1 MSEKKRKVRFIN
13 PYTGFDSNDPLT
25 YINTKSN
32 PDDIQRA
39 RDTIRSTY
47 VNTHAGAMQRLQQ
60 LWEKREQDEIERQ
73 AREAAAEALLNNYGA
88 KRIGDK
94 VVYASPYSPLPDPDS
109 RGISKAQSPGAYG
122 IAPGDYVRAMKA
134 FDRQAESNQ
143 VMRPFSQT
151 EDQGARDFVARW
163 FPEKPNEVPTQD
175 EVMQKYASL
184 AENPVQQEQFWNEWS
199 QQSVLND
206 SVQAA
211 DHDLMD
217 AADAMAYEDAVRL
230 LGKDAQKYAGMSEQ
244 DYYARYK
251 NDYGYRQTPESPIN
265 ISLDNAVLGGTFAN
279 PNYDLLRKTQ
289 LSDEEENLY
298 NYIRQK
304 YGDKEAENYLA
315 SLSSELNK
323 RLTNAMV
330 TRSVQ
335 FARENPV
342 IAGIGSLLDSV
353 APTSQYGA
361 MALDKLLG
369 NEIDQYDPR
378 LIASRTASAAKG
390 EIAGQVRERFGPIGE
405 ILYSAGTSAIE
416 SLSNAALYGPSAVFN
431 MGAKSAEST
440 FVDVKERGGTDEQA
454 LLMGGASGI
463 FEGLFERFSLDNIV
477 KMASGG
483 GLGGALKNI
492 IRSMGIEASEEG
504 ATSVA
509 NLLAEQ
515 ITLGDLSTYEQTM
528 QGYVNQ
534 GMNEDDARAAA
545 VKDMLINNVGMDML
559 VGGIAGGISGGA
571 SYFGGMN
578 SPRQTRVAE
587 TQDRQAQNWAY
598 GQERGYD
605 ASPLEKLAQ
614 ETVRQSEQKAD
625 EVVQKETG
633 TNVPEQPAKPA
644 AERRIQS
651 VEEAPVETPAQQLA
665 REREA
670 LTNNQLKR
678 VIKSI
683 PKEDRAIFEQAY
695 RQNNAHMDVSDYY
708 IGYVQIYEAAKNG
721 KYESLEDYR
730 AALSPRISPASQ
742 EIAWNAG
749 KRDMPVMPSNE
760 PKETVTA
767 DVTESR
773 ETEVQPQKKET
784 SEEKEASSSGKLAN
798 ELLTRFIQKGNTFG
812 SAVLFKEA
820 DKAFGGTQA
829 EGRYTPKDA
838 YDAMELAVNK
848 HLLTMAKDMNGS
860 VKDAKRALNRLE
872 NLISKLPTQTKR
884 TEEQQQYQQFS
895 TPPNIAYL
903 AAWLGNIQKTDE
915 VLEPSAGIGGIAAFA
930 KAWGAKVDVNELSE
944 RRLAVLKE
952 MGFDR
957 VFNENAEQINNVL
970 PEDVKPMVVLM
981 NPPFS
986 ATAGRMSKNST
997 QNATRHI
1004 EQALLRLQAGGRLVA
1019 VLGKGMADD
1028 APAFQSWFKKIRQKY
1043 NIRANIQ
1050 IDGTNYRKYGTT
1062 WDVQL
1067 MVIDKTGPQ
1076 TGKTVT
1082 GVYKDLRD
1090 VPAALEEIRND
1101 RGNVAASAGVEQKAA
1116 VKGGAQA
1123 SEGLRNERGAVPAG
1137 RGAEGNAPVVRKE
1150 MAGRNSVKRADDGG
1164 SVRNDGRAEQRNS
1177 VPSGF
1182 VSESGVQPDVRD
1194 RTAVSKRG
1202 QQRGSN
1208 AGIAEATQDEGQA
1221 KAPAATWDDTDKLER
1236 AVRPER
1242 AVTPKKTENTNSIYS
1257 EYEPVP
1263 LPVVGAMKHPTP
1275 LVESAAMAAVQPPK
1289 ATYVPNLPKS
1299 IVESGAISSAQLEN
1313 VIYAGQAMEKKLPD
1327 GRRRGYFI
1335 GDGTGVGKGRQIS
1348 AIILDNFRRGRT
1360 KAVWVSND
1368 KKLLPDAQNDWKDIG
1383 GDPNQVVSI
1392 EKFKAGTP
1400 IDMESG
1406 ILYTTYDTM
1415 KSGLNEKSR
1424 LNQLIDWLGED
1435 FDGVIAFDEAHNMA
1449 NALGKRTSRGKSGP
1463 SMKATASIDLQKK
1476 LKNAR
1481 VLYASA
1487 TGASDVSELAF
1498 AQRLGLWGE
1507 GTAFR
1512 DENDFVD
1519 KISSAGLSAMELVAR
1534 DMKASGSYLARSVS
1548 YDGVT
1553 YETLQHDLDPMQK
1566 EIYDTMSEAW
1576 QVTLQNINA
1585 ALDVTGATHNPNA
1598 RAVAKS
1604 AYYGAMQRF
1613 YNQVLTSLSMP
1624 SVIEDIRKQLSD
1636 GKSVVLQIVNTNE
1649 AETDRQLAKIK
1660 SEGGDLESLDLTPR
1674 GALLGYLEKSF
1685 PVQAFEEYE
1694 DEKGVKRSRPVTDSN
1709 GKAVLDREAV
1719 AMRDGLI
1726 ERVQQ
1731 MSIPDGVMEMLFNA
1745 FGTENVAEVTGR
1757 TRRVV
1762 PRKNEKGERVMVEE
1776 PRSNRNAL
1784 ADADAFQAGEKR
1796 ILVFSDAGGTGKS
1809 YHADRRAK
1817 NQQKRVHYLVQPG
1830 WSASKATQ
1838 GFGRT
1843 HRSNQVTPPEFK
1855 LVTTDVMGQKRFV
1868 STIARRLDQLGALTK
1883 GQRETGS
1890 SLFSAKDNLESNLAR
1905 DSLHTFYSD
1914 LISGRIEGIK
1924 ASELLQKL
1932 GLEEKFTDQNGRLK
1946 MNDDV
1951 GRDMNTFLNRI
1962 LALKV
1967 DEQNA
1972 VFSAFYD
1979 RFEEAYDRAV
1989 ETGTL
1994 DIGMQTVKADKIE
2007 IVDDTEVRKDEESGA
2022 VTRYVQAKTYTKPT
2036 VIRNIVDLEGYRQ
2049 NYMGLYR
2056 TDEGDAVAVYRLSDQ
2071 TDISTGRISKRYML
2085 QSPSQTKRRTW
2096 KESTF
2101 KERAQAIP
2109 RREWTKAWEEE
2120 IKKQPE
2126 YIEETVH
2133 MLTGTL
2139 LPVWNLLPQQGNT
2152 KAMRIIADDGRQY
2165 LGRVIAAR
2173 DIDEVLARLGA
2184 GARTKETYTPEMI
2197 MDAVLKKNQVV
2208 RLMNDRMAIKRSR
2221 VSGENRIELTGSN
2234 VWYIARNI
2242 PDIIA
2247 ERIVY
2252 VPRYFIPVG
2261 EKGKSIIERIV
2272 RDNPV
2277 SEVVNQTGEV
2287 DYRTVLAESPAG
2299 ARAADW
2305 TAKRVGSEERG
2316 RIGLSDIV
2324 EKMRKRFDVPIISG
2338 HVRGRGISGMYNNR
2352 TIGVRSRII
2361 NDLPTI
2367 SHEIGHHIMNVNRLS
2382 EKLTNDIRTELW
2394 TNMTF
2399 AQREMYA
2406 RDREKG
2412 VREGFAEFIRKYL
2425 QNSDTA
2431 KINFP
2436 KTYAMLRDSIDM
2448 TALDE
2453 LADDVNAYY
2462 SLSARD
2468 AQDDIR
2474 LREDK
2479 ATDQRT
2485 LKDKISGFA
2494 DRMYLQWYDTTTA
2507 IKKFDDATGAEAHVY
2522 AINSAYADAVSA
2534 QIITGELSDMNG
2546 QPLGESLQKALEGI
2560 DLSTKNKSKE
2570 YRLFNEYLVVKH
2582 GPERLREGMR
2592 IFASDLKN
2600 SEQWMN
2606 SRRKELEDEHP
2617 AFKEASERLYAFQ
2630 KAFLQAWGV
2639 ESGVVSEASAK
2650 RWAERWKYYVPL
2662 NRVTD
2667 RYAGVKRGF
2676 ANQQSPIKRARGSSR
2691 DLYAPIDNII
2701 ANITRMVNVAKRT
2714 AAMREIA
2721 RAAEEMPDTARWL
2734 ERIPDKMV
2742 PKMFDTTGIKSDILR
2757 QIGKSSLDEQSA
2769 EEIETIL
2776 EKIDDVI
2783 MQFERGRPNGDVIT
2797 VLEAGR
2803 PVFYKVNDPLLLE
2816 SLTNMAQGGNG
2827 AIVDAIGRVGRF
2839 VTGNITGRNI
2849 VWSLM
2854 SNAPRD
2860 FVTLLVYS
2868 KNKNVFSLMNGI
2880 AESYV
2885 NTIKDAAGKE
2895 TDPLYKEFLA
2905 MGGGRVSAYTADRNL
2920 QLKMRKLL
2928 SGDKKRW
2935 LNPMEWLEVASDVV
2949 EKGPRFAI
2957 YKDARMRGENP
2968 QEAFYTA
2975 MESTVNFRRGG
2986 SLARQV
2992 NKVIPFFNA
3001 SLQGVDRMARFFAAD
3016 DIRDKSARPK
3026 ARAARAAAFVTVGFI
3041 VGILQHLLSRK
3052 DEETEEAYEN
3062 LSSYTK
3068 LNYWVI
3074 PMGDQKFFAI
3084 PKPRELAVLSSAVQ
3098 VTLDQV
3104 DNENPYAF
3112 EGFGEYIASNLL
3124 PPGIGEIVQGEFL
3137 TAAGSLPVLGPLVEL
3152 GANKDYLGRP
3162 IESTAMERLLPKD
3175 RYTQSTSALAKGL
3188 GELFNQSPVQIDYLG
3203 NNILGGFWQWQRSL
3217 FPVGEEKRDLTL
3229 GVKSKYVKDS
3239 LYSQDHVNRM
3249 YDSAEALQKESNS
3262 NPDDFSLKARH
3273 KWLSD
3278 MSSFYGKYYA
3288 LAKNDPETETARKT
3302 RYTVLEMID
3311 GMNRYID
3318 GYAKNSLMDRINGI
3332 AAQSYDTS
3340 VLPGVMQTYVKD
3352 DDKQKHEL
3360 SADQY
3365 VEYQTYYLGR
3375 YWDYVN
3381 AIGPT
3386 KINSEYLKEA
3396 KAQAQADAESYMLKK
3411 IGVSGSQNDPYI
3423 MAGISDKARAE
3434 WITKKTDAES
3444 DGELKREEVISILDG
3459 MDVSD
3464 SQKGFLYETYSD
3476 SELSNPYAS
3485 VDDLNEAINEKGGSS
3500 STKASITKSY
3510 KALVIARYMAN
3521 DREGLE
3527 EAIRKLQQLDVFDAD
3542 GNRYYTK
3549 DMVYG
3554 WIEDY
3559 LKDF

>member
-39 RDTIRSTY
+39 RETIRSTY
-47 VNTHAGAMQRLQQ
+47 VNTHARAMQRLQQ
-60 LWEKREQDEIERQ
+60 LSEKREQDEIERQ

-211 DHDLMD
+211 DHDLME

-251 NDYGYRQTPESPIN
+251 NDYGYRQTPEYTPTTADKIE
-265 ISLDNAVLGGTFAN
+265 NALHQVVFKQ
-279 PNYDLLRKTQ
+279 PNYANLRMETMTE
-289 LSDEEENLY
+289 DESRLY
-298 NYIRQK
+298 NYILQS
-304 YGDKEAENYLA
+304 YGAKEAERYLT
-315 SLSSELNK
+315 SLEGSLNR
-323 RLTNAMV
+323 RLTEDWVKEN
-330 TRSVQ
+330 VQ
-335 FARENPV
+335 FAQENPV
-342 IAGIGSLLDSV
+342 VAGSMNFLSNILPSANIGAIALERF
-353 APTSQYGA
+353 
-361 MALDKLLG
+361 LG
-369 NEIDQYDPR
+369 QETDPYDPR
-378 LIASRTASAAKG
+378 LIGSRINSAVRG
-390 EIAGQVRERFGPIGE
+390 EITENVRENFGTLGE

-416 SLSNAALYGPSAVFN
+416 SMSNAALYGSFAVFN
-431 MGAKSAEST
+431 MAAKSAEST
-440 FVDVKERGGTDEQA
+440 FVDVLDRGGTDVQA
-454 LLMGGASGI
+454 LLMGGAAGI
-463 FEGLFERFSLDNIV
+463 FEGLFEKFSLDNII
-477 KMASGG
+477 SLSRGG

-534 GMNEDDARAAA
+534 GMNEDEARAAA

-571 SYFGGMN
+571 AYFGGMN

-587 TQDRQAQNWAY
+587 MQDSGGQNWAY

-633 TNVPEQPAKPA
+633 TNVPEQSAKPA
-644 AERRIQS
+644 DERRIQT

-665 REREA
+665 RERET

-749 KRDMPVMPSNE
+749 KRDMPVMPQNE
-760 PKETVTA
+760 TKEAVTE

-944 RRLAVLKE
+944 RRLAVLQE

-957 VFNENAEQINNVL
+957 VFNENAEQLNNLL
-970 PEDVKPMVVLM
+970 PDDVQPSVVLM

-986 ATAGRMSKNST
+986 ATAGRVSRNST
-997 QNATRHI
+997 QNATKHI
-1004 EQALLRLQAGGRLVA
+1004 EQALLRLKDGGRLVA

-1028 APAFQSWFKKIRQKY
+1028 APAFQGWFKKIRQKY
-1043 NIRANIQ
+1043 SIRANIQ
-1050 IDGTNYRKYGTT
+1050 IDGSNYKKYGTT

-1082 GVYKDLRD
+1082 GVYKDLKE
-1090 VPAALEEIRND
+1090 VPAALEGIRND
-1101 RGNVAASAGVEQKAA
+1101 RGMVQATEASGSNATVQGSDEAVAVVAPGRTASDTGRDRSTGIVGRRENEAAARTGRADAGIV
-1116 VKGGAQA
+1116 
-1123 SEGLRNERGAVPAG
+1123 RDDRG
-1137 RGAEGNAPVVRKE
+1137 
-1150 MAGRNSVKRADDGG
+1150 AGRNVSVSSEPVSEGTVRPDDRKT
-1164 SVRNDGRAEQRNS
+1164 SRFPNLQRERNDGTTETAIAQQDAKVDVTPDNGAR
-1177 VPSGF
+1177 
-1182 VSESGVQPDVRD
+1182 ES
-1194 RTAVSKRG
+1194 
-1202 QQRGSN
+1202 
-1208 AGIAEATQDEGQA
+1208 
-1221 KAPAATWDDTDKLER
+1221 ER
-1236 AVRPER
+1236 AVRAGRKER
-1242 AVTPKKTENTNSIYS
+1242 AGVAKLQADDNGVYAGYRPAPLVIKNTK
-1257 EYEPVP
+1257 P
-1263 LPVVGAMKHPTP
+1263 HPSK
-1275 LVESAAMAAVQPPK
+1275 LVESAAMSAVSAPEI
-1289 ATYVPNLPKS
+1289 TYKPQLPQS
-1299 IVESGAISSAQLEN
+1299 IIESGALSDAQLEN
-1313 VIYAGQAMEKKLPD
+1313 ISRAGQSFENKLAD
-1327 GRRRGYFI
+1327 GTRQGYFI
-1335 GDGTGVGKGRQIS
+1335 GDGTGVGKGREIS
-1348 AIILDNFRRGRT
+1348 GIILDNMNRGRK
-1360 KAVWVSND
+1360 KAIWISNKQD
-1368 KKLLPDAQNDWKDIG
+1368 LINDAKRDWTGIGRNASDIIDFQKEAKKGALSGDGVMFLPYTTLRGAG
-1383 GDPNQVVSI
+1383 GDKVSHVQ
-1392 EKFKAGTP
+1392 
-1400 IDMESG
+1400 
-1406 ILYTTYDTM
+1406 
-1415 KSGLNEKSR
+1415 R
-1424 LNQLIDWLGED
+1424 LAEWFGRDY
-1435 FDGVIAFDEAHNMA
+1435 DGVIAFDEAHNMA
-1449 NALGKRTSRGKSGP
+1449 NA
-1463 SMKATASIDLQKK
+1463 KATKGAMGTKAASQMALAGIDLQKA
-1476 LKNAR
+1476 LPNAR
-1481 VLYASA
+1481 VLYVSA
-1487 TGASDVSELAF
+1487 TGATEVSNLAY
-1498 AQRLGLWGE
+1498 ATRLGLWGQ
-1507 GTAFR
+1507 GTAFQSV
-1512 DENDFVD
+1512 DDFIT
-1519 KISSAGLSAMELVAR
+1519 KIGSSGVAAMELVSR
-1534 DMKASGSYLARSVS
+1534 DMKSKGVYMARSIS

-1553 YETLQHDLDPMQK
+1553 YDTLTHNLTPMQTAM
-1566 EIYDTMSEAW
+1566 YNDMSEAW
-1576 QVTLQNINA
+1576 QVTMQHVQE
-1585 ALDVTGATHNPNA
+1585 ALDLTGSKSGPQKQ
-1598 RAVAKS
+1598 RAIGQYYS
-1604 AYYGAMQRF
+1604 ALQRF
-1613 YNQVLTSLSMP
+1613 YNQVLISMSMP
-1624 SVIEDIRKQLSD
+1624 TVIESIHRDI
-1636 GKSVVLQIVNTNE
+1636 
-1649 AETDRQLAKIK
+1649 
-1660 SEGGDLESLDLTPR
+1660 SEGRAPVVQLKGTGESKTDEQSKEVLKRGGTLEDVDLSPR
-1674 GALLGYLEKSF
+1674 EILISYLQNSF
-1685 PVQAFEEYE
+1685 PVYAQEERE
-1694 DEKGVKRSRPVTDSN
+1694 DENGNKRIVYVIDKDGN
-1709 GKAVLDREAV
+1709 KVEDREAV
-1719 AMRDGLI
+1719 RMRDDMIARVNSIKMPDSPLDMLI
-1726 ERVQQ
+1726 NEFG
-1731 MSIPDGVMEMLFNA
+1731 PDR
-1745 FGTENVAEVTGR
+1745 VAEVTGR
-1757 TRRVV
+1757 SRRLVY
-1762 PRKNEKGERVMVEE
+1762 KENERGQKVRVFEKLKKDSRE
-1776 PRSNRNAL
+1776 
-1784 ADADAFQAGEKR
+1784 ADARAFQNGEKDL
-1796 ILVFSDAGGTGKS
+1796 LVFSDAGGTGKS
-1809 YHADRRAK
+1809 YHADKNAK
-1817 NQQKRVHYLVQPG
+1817 NQKQRVMYVLEPG
-1830 WSASKATQ
+1830 WEASKAVQ
-1838 GFGRT
+1838 YLGRV
-1843 HRSNQVTPPEFK
+1843 HRSNQVNEPIIR
-1855 LVTTDVMGQKRFV
+1855 LVSTNAKGQKRFV
-1868 STIARRLDQLGALTK
+1868 STIAKRIGQLGALTK
-1883 GQRETGS
+1883 GQRDAGGS
-1890 SLFSAKDNLESNLAR
+1890 IFSEKDNLESPLAADALR
-1905 DSLHTFYSD
+1905 TFLTSLATGDFHGQKGMD
-1914 LISGRIEGIK
+1914 ILK
-1924 ASELLQKL
+1924 KL
-1932 GLEEKFTDQNGRLK
+1932 GLKITDENGNVL
-1946 MNDDV
+1946 
-1951 GRDMNTFLNRI
+1951 RDAPDAGNPARFLNRI

-1972 VFSAFYD
+1972 IFDAYTDVLEQAY
-1979 RFEEAYDRAV
+1979 EAAAERGELD
-1989 ETGTL
+1989 TG
-1994 DIGMQTVKADKIE
+1994 METVKADKVE
-2007 IVDDTEVRKDEESGA
+2007 IVEDRAIRTDENTGA
-2022 VTRYVQAKTYTKPT
+2022 ETRYVQAKTYIKAKLIKTLKD
-2036 VIRNIVDLEGYRQ
+2036 VRGRRN
-2049 NYMGLYR
+2049 NFMGLYR
-2056 TDEGDAVAVYRLSDQ
+2056 TEKGNVVAVYQTSDT
-2071 TDISTGRISKRYML
+2071 TDKWGRVQHRFVL
-2085 QSPSQTKRRTW
+2085 QSPTQGKTNTW
-2096 KESTF
+2096 LESTLEENAT
-2101 KERAQAIP
+2101 KLNEN
-2109 RREWTKAWEEE
+2109 EWEKAWDDEV
-2120 IKKQPE
+2120 KKQPK
-2126 YIEETVH
+2126 YTEEVRH
-2133 MLTGTL
+2133 MLTGAL
-2139 LPVWNLLPQQGNT
+2139 LPVWNLLPQDRST
-2152 KAMRIIADDGRQY
+2152 KVQRIITQDGTQY
-2165 LGRVIAAR
+2165 LGRIISGKEINGVLQRFGAAKKLSEQYSPS
-2173 DIDEVLARLGA
+2173 DLQKMVLAGKTVSLANG
-2184 GARTKETYTPEMI
+2184 YTL
-2197 MDAVLKKNQVV
+2197 V
-2208 RLMNDRMAIKRSR
+2208 RSR
-2221 VSGENRIELTGSN
+2221 VAGENRIELKGPN
-2234 VWYIARNI
+2234 VYYLSASI
-2242 PDIIA
+2242 PGVIK
-2247 ERIVY
+2247 ERINFEYHVY
-2252 VPRYFIPVG
+2252 IPVG
-2261 EKGKSIIERIV
+2261 EAGIAPLERLLKY
-2272 RDNPV
+2272 NPV
-2277 SEVVNQTGEV
+2277 MSVQDDVEFRRIGAAREVNTPRNAGEWK
-2287 DYRTVLAESPAG
+2287 AE
-2299 ARAADW
+2299 
-2305 TAKRVGSEERG
+2305 RVGSSERE
-2316 RIGLSDIV
+2316 RIGISDIV
-2324 EKMRKRFDVPIISG
+2324 EKMRKKFDVPIVSG
-2338 HVRGRGISGMYNNR
+2338 HVRGQGIAGMYNTR

-2367 SHEIGHHIMNVNRLS
+2367 GHEIGHHIMNVN
-2382 EKLTNDIRTELW
+2382 KLGGMLTGEIKAELW
-2394 TNMTF
+2394 DNLDF
-2399 AQREMYA
+2399 GQRQNYA
-2406 RDREKG
+2406 NNKEQG
-2412 VREGFAEFIRKYL
+2412 IQEGFAEFIRRYL

-2436 KTYAMLRDSIDM
+2436 KTYAMMRDSIDM

-2485 LKDKISGFA
+2485 LKDKIAGFA

-2570 YRLFNEYLVVKH
+2570 YRMFNEYLVVKH
-2582 GPERLREGMR
+2582 GPERLKEGMR

-2606 SRRKELEDEHP
+2606 SRRKELEDEYP

-2691 DLYAPIDNII
+2691 DLYAPVDNII

-2757 QIGKSSLDEQSA
+2757 QVGKSSLDEQSA

-2783 MQFERGRPNGDVIT
+2783 MQFERGRPSGDIIT
-2797 VLEAGR
+2797 VLENGR

-2816 SLTNMAQGGNG
+2816 SLTNMSQSGNG
-2827 AIVDAIGRVGRF
+2827 KIVDMIGRVSRF
-2839 VTGNITGRNI
+2839 VAANITGRNI

-2860 FVTLLVYS
+2860 FITMLVYS
-2868 KNKNVFSLMNGI
+2868 KNKNVFSLMHGI

-2885 NTIKDAAGKE
+2885 NTIKDVAGKE
-2895 TDPLYKEFLA
+2895 VDPLYREFLA
-2905 MGGGRVSAYTADRNL
+2905 MGGGSVSAYTADRNM

-2935 LNPMEWLEVASDVV
+2935 LNPMEYIELSGNLI

-2957 YKDARMRGENP
+2957 YKDARMRGESP
-2968 QEAFYTA
+2968 QQAFYTA
-2975 MESTVNFRRGG
+2975 MESTVNPRRGG

-2992 NKVIPFFNA
+2992 NKVVPFFNI
-3001 SLQGVDRMARFFAAD
+3001 SLQGIDRMARFFAAD

-3068 LNYWVI
+3068 LNYWVVPI
-3074 PMGDQKFFAI
+3074 GDQKFFAI

-3137 TAAGSLPVLGPLVEL
+3137 TAAGSLPLLGPLVEL

-3203 NNILGGFWQWQRSL
+3203 NNILGGLWQWQRSL

-3229 GVKSKYVKDS
+3229 GVKSKYIKDS

-3262 NPDDFSLKARH
+3262 NPDDFALKAKH
-3273 KWLSD
+3273 KWISD

-3288 LAKNDPETETARKT
+3288 LAKNDSETEKARQT

-3365 VEYQTYYLGR
+3365 VDYQTYYLGR

-3396 KAQAQADAESYMLKK
+3396 KTQAQADARSYMLKK

-3423 MAGISDKARAE
+3423 MAGISDKTRAE
-3434 WITKKTDAES
+3434 WITKKADAES